1 MIGIISRPDRFQKT
15 CQVAKLSGKG
25 CDEMNSSWK
34 LLAVRGIDI
43 RVHMT
48 FPLILAFAAV
58 QYSAADGWRGA
69 LFGVIAVLLLFVLV
83 TLHELGH
90 SFAALHY
97 GIPVRQIVLL
107 PIGGLA
113 QLERMPEKPSQ
124 ELVVALAGPAVNVV
138 LAVLMGLLAW
148 ALDIPVLASFQTYT
162 LTLTTFFS
170 FLLVYNVMLALFNM
184 LPAFPMDG
192 GRVLRALLAMWL
204 RYDRATA
211 VAVNIGR
218 LVAVLLG
225 LWAVATGALF
235 TGLIAI
241 FIFVAGSQELA
252 AIRWQSRLRRSG
264 YGHAVREVFSPMA
277 GALGPYDS
285 LRQALAER
293 MRGWQSDFPVVD
305 DGRYI
310 GFITED
316 GLLRA
321 ANLYGPDA
329 LVYAAM
335 SPDVRPVSPHTD
347 LLDVVS
353 QMARLRVWALPVV
366 EYGRLLGMIT
376 YRQIQEFIRT
386 TPGFPHE
393 DSPRIVRA

>member
-1 MIGIISRPDRFQKT
+1 
-15 CQVAKLSGKG
+15 
-25 CDEMNSSWK
+25 MNSSWK

-43 RVHMT
+43 RIHIT
-48 FPLILAFAAV
+48 FPLILVFAAMSYGQV
-58 QYSAADGWRGA
+58 GGRDGA
-69 LFGVIAVLLLFVLV
+69 LFGVVSVLLLFVLV

-113 QLERMPEKPSQ
+113 QLERMPEKPQQ
-124 ELVVALAGPAVNVV
+124 ELVVAAAGPAVNVV
-138 LAVLMGLLAW
+138 LAVLMGLVAW
-148 ALDIPVLASFQTYT
+148 LLNVPLLGGVQDFSLTFTAL
-162 LTLTTFFS
+162 FS
-170 FLLVYNVMLALFNM
+170 FLLLYNVILALFNL
-184 LPAFPMDG
+184 LPAFPLDG
-192 GRVLRALLAMWL
+192 GRMLRALLAMWL

-218 LVAVLLG
+218 VVAVIMAF
-225 LWAVATGALF
+225 WAVRNSALF
-235 TGLIAI
+235 MGLIAL
-241 FIFVAGSQELA
+241 FIFVTGSQELA
-252 AIRWQSRLRRSG
+252 ATRWQSRLRRSG
-264 YGHAVREVFSPMA
+264 YGHMVREVFSPVV

-293 MRGWQSDFPVVD
+293 MRGWQSDFPVAD

-310 GFITED
+310 GFVTED

-329 LVYAAM
+329 LIYAAM
-335 SPDVRPVSPHTD
+335 SPDVRPVSLQTD
-347 LLDVVS
+347 LLDVVG

-376 YRQIQEFIRT
+376 YRQIQEFVRT

-393 DSPRIVRA
+393 DSSRIVRA